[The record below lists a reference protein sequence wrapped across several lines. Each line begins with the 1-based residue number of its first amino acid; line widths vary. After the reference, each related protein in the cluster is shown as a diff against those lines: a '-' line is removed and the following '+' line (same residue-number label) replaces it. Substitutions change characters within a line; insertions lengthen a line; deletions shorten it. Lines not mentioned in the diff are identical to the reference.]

1 LPSTESLHDEPG
13 GPVQSTSIE
22 SVKVEQE
29 VEHTALEEFEQE
41 DCQIEEPPK
50 RKLSFGASLISLRK
64 SPAEGS
70 VVTLRRKSTASL
82 KQNEEGDVDKE
93 ESVQAAPAERCA
105 TVQSLR
111 SQVELRK
118 EQFLDAQKYLDISY
132 IEAAALR
139 PQSIEE
145 MWAIVKQTSDKD
157 AINVE
162 PTKNRK
168 GWRTIRIFV
177 SSTFRDFHQEREVL
191 VKEIF
196 PDLRLWCEQRKLRLV
211 ECDLRWGVPKDT
223 TSEETIKI
231 CLSEIDRCYEDNV
244 APFFLNLAGERAGW
258 IPKFGDMTA
267 NLASQYGWVYGLSV
281 TEMEIVHGAFRK
293 LNPNALFMIREP
305 DALDEIPEDVKA
317 PFCDTDEMNIN
328 KLKTL
333 KSNIVDKFP
342 TNHQRYQVTGKYDDG
357 KITFKGLSGE
367 DTIFSKTV
375 YDFFKGRIE
384 ELYPLDPSPEDPLQV
399 QREAHETF
407 LDSRSQCVLGRD
419 KLITQITD
427 YYTSDSTKSPLL
439 VIGTA
444 GAGKSALMAKC
455 AADARHK
462 AENGLMKIPDGHK
475 KWQVFYHFVGA
486 TPGSTDLAFFLQR
499 LTKEVKPDIKDIVS
513 DLESLIQL
521 TNSLLS
527 NVHTKPTLLFI
538 DAVNQLDEDKQQFLS
553 RWLPDKLSP
562 NIRIVVSM
570 IEGTPTH
577 QMLRAYKPSPKE
589 VICGPL
595 DMDSRKEIVSNIL
608 KMYNK
613 RLDPEQLD
621 ILIAKDGASNPLWL
635 TLACEELRVHGTF
648 ENVTEKIEGLP
659 NDLISLEMEVFKRFE
674 TETGGPLMKATLCLL
689 EVSRHGLLE
698 TELLALLGDSNNIEC
713 PPYSEDGEE
722 LVITKAEAA
731 MQESAGPIDADKDDV
746 EKLTDKFSKLVDE
759 AYVIKDED
767 PNETVKS
774 KKTRA
779 KGKQVNFLP
788 AREWAVIYRNLKPL
802 LRPCGDLGEGRLDF
816 YHRSLSKAVRK
827 KYFTGTDNYKKHM
840 YNYWHGVLAGFFEG
854 VDDMDRK
861 AEELPYHLEQ
871 LLDNNRLI
879 RCLLEWPVFDRL
891 YSEDF
896 SIDLLGS
903 WQKAGGYAVAAA
915 MYKESLIL
923 LKQSG
928 ISLVEFCDQQEKV
941 AMFLIQA
948 GQYTEAY
955 TILEERVKHEYAD
968 LGERADELADVYQL
982 MAKCKSEVVKNHNFV
997 TMDQLE
1003 EDKEVVEMCRKSAEY
1018 RKLLSGDEHEFKMA
1032 MNNILLCH
1040 HLSIIADLLKQESYR
1055 EEAFSVINEA
1065 IRVFEKIN
1073 DIGHLSEAIMTKS
1086 FVNPRHKKYFNE
1098 KKGELMK
1105 ARELCLKAYGEN
1117 HLLYVRLCLN
1127 IGILYE
1133 DDRQFQQA
1141 YDYFVMWD
1149 KACMEVLGPNHPK
1162 SIRAKDTL
1170 KEDTYVAIRNQRE
1183 RLAAGTA

>member
-1 LPSTESLHDEPG
+1 MS
-13 GPVQSTSIE
+13 
-22 SVKVEQE
+22 
-29 VEHTALEEFEQE
+29 
-41 DCQIEEPPK
+41 PK
-50 RKLSFGASLISLRK
+50 TI
-64 SPAEGS
+64 
-70 VVTLRRKSTASL
+70 
-82 KQNEEGDVDKE
+82 DD
-93 ESVQAAPAERCA
+93 
-105 TVQSLR
+105 
-111 SQVELRK
+111 
-118 EQFLDAQKYLDISY
+118 
-132 IEAAALR
+132 
-139 PQSIEE
+139 
-145 MWAIVKQTSDKD
+145 MWAIVKKTSDKE

-223 TSEETIKI
+223 TSEETIRI

-258 IPKFGDMTA
+258 IPQFGDMTA

-293 LNPNALFMIREP
+293 LNPNALFLLREP
-305 DALDEIPEDVKA
+305 DALDEIPPEEKT
-317 PFCDTDEMNIN
+317 PFCDTSELCIE
-328 KLKTL
+328 KLKML
-333 KSNIVDKFP
+333 KSNIVEKFP
-342 TNHQRYQVTGKYDDG
+342 DNYTKYKIKGAFKDG
-357 KITFKGLSGE
+357 RIQFTGLSGE
-367 DTIFSKTV
+367 DTTFSKTV
-375 YDFFKGRIE
+375 YDFFKNRIE

-407 LDSRSQCVLGRD
+407 LDSRSQCVLGRA
-419 KLITQITD
+419 KLIAQIED
-427 YYTSDSTKSPLL
+427 YYTSDTTHCPLL

-455 AADARHK
+455 AADACQK
-462 AENGLMKIPDGHK
+462 AQKCEIEVPDGHK

-499 LTKEVKPDIKDIVS
+499 LTKEVKPDLKDILS

-527 NVHTKPTLLFI
+527 NPHTKPTLLFI

-562 NIRIVVSM
+562 NIRLVVSM

-577 QMLRAYKPSPKE
+577 QMLRAYKPSPRE

-595 DMDSRKEIVSNIL
+595 DLESRKEIVCNIL
-608 KMYNK
+608 KMFNK
-613 RLDPEQLD
+613 RLDPEQLETV
-621 ILIAKDGASNPLWL
+621 IAKEGSSNPLWL

-648 ENVTEKIEGLP
+648 ENVINKIESLP
-659 NDLISLEMEVFKRFE
+659 NELISLEIEVFTRFE

-713 PPYSEDGEE
+713 PPFNEEGEE
-722 LVITKAEAA
+722 ELIIKAEEAKL
-731 MQESAGPIDADKDDV
+731 ESGPPIDATKDDV

-759 AYVIKDED
+759 AYVIKED
-767 PNETVKS
+767 KPDDAS
-774 KKTRA
+774 KAKQKRA

-788 AREWAVIYRNLKPL
+788 ARDWAVIYRNLKPL

-827 KYFTGTDNYKKHM
+827 KYFFGNDAYKKHM

-903 WQKAGGYAVAAA
+903 WQKAGGYSVSAA

-928 ISLVEFCDQQEKV
+928 IPLVEFCDQEEKV

-955 TILEERVKHEYAD
+955 SILEERVTHELND
-968 LGERADELADVYQL
+968 LGSRADELADVYQL

-1003 EDKEVVEMCRKSAEY
+1003 EDKEVVEMCRKSQEY
-1018 RKLLSGDEHEFKMA
+1018 RKQLVGDEHEFKMA

-1055 EEAFSVINEA
+1055 EEAFTVINEA
-1065 IRVFEKIN
+1065 IRVFEQIN

-1098 KKGELMK
+1098 KKAELMK

-1170 KEDTYVAIRNQRE
+1170 KEDTYVAIRQQRE